1 MRVAGVGCGM
11 GGDGESLW
19 LLSLLFWRFLALLW
33 GLQECFTDRMPLA
46 VPCPAVARSSQL
58 GFLCDLAGKF
68 TSILLNQRE
77 EKGGKVLAS
86 SNKGLWNISAG
97 YFSSRVRRPNVIL
110 TFNL

>member
-1 MRVAGVGCGM
+1 M
-11 GGDGESLW
+11 LP
-19 LLSLLFWRFLALLW
+19 W
-33 GLQECFTDRMPLA
+33 GLQEYFTNRMLLA
-46 VPCPAVARSSQL
+46 VPCPAVTRGSQL
-58 GFLCDLAGKF
+58 GFLCDLAGKY
-68 TSILLNQRE
+68 TSILLNQRG